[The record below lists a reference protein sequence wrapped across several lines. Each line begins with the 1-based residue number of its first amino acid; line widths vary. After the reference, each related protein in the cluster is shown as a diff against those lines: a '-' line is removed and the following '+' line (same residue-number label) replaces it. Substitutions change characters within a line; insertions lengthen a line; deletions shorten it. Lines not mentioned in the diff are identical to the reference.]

1 MERGGAGLVLDAKR
15 SSVDF
20 IMDPAARAFR
30 GVSPN
35 AISAM
40 ALVLAGVSGV
50 LIYFSYDQWQV
61 LLPLAGILMLAS
73 GFLDGLDGKVARLT
87 GKSSK
92 RGDFIDHVFDRYAD
106 ILMIGAVAVSAWCNI
121 YLGLL
126 AVVGVMLTS
135 YMGTQAQAVG
145 AGRQYGGILGR
156 ADRMVLMI
164 LATFVTWVL
173 MFFDIRSFT
182 IASYSI
188 TVFEVMMLWF
198 AIVGN
203 LTAIQRAVSTYRSLK

>member
-1 MERGGAGLVLDAKR
+1 
-15 SSVDF
+15 
-20 IMDPAARAFR
+20 MDPAARAFR